1 MDEVVVQVRVDLDG
15 LTGRIRLQMQEATN
29 RVAIGLN
36 AGLQITPVS
45 LEMPGVTFA
54 HTFDA
59 DNPWTVEQA
68 RDSWNLWV
76 LKNGFRDVAETI
88 GGALEEVQKVLAIW
102 ALHPK
107 MRRGK
112 PLSRSDYDNAVIV
125 SVDKFHHKP
134 LPQKFK
140 YFKDEYC
147 FELQSEYQRQLLSL
161 NAARNCLV
169 HREGR
174 IGPDDAKD
182 GKALVVEW
190 YAMAL
195 FVADANGE
203 REIQLPYRSDDADA
217 THRLQRVHRSKEF
230 PLGTQLTVSAQ
241 EFEEI
246 TWSLF
251 LFAHSTAEQMS
262 KYAVEK
268 GIMT

>member
-1 MDEVVVQVRVDLDG
+1 MDEVVVKVHVDLNG
-15 LTGRIRLQMQEATN
+15 LTGRIRQQMQEATS

-36 AGLQITPVS
+36 AGLQITPAS

-59 DNPWTVEQA
+59 NNPWTVEQA

-76 LKNGFRDVAETI
+76 LTNGFRDVAETI
-88 GGALEEVQKVLAIW
+88 GGALEEVQKVFAIW

-107 MRRGK
+107 MRNGK
-112 PLSRSDYDNAVIV
+112 PLSRGEYDNAVIV
-125 SVDKFHHKP
+125 SVNKFHHMP

-140 YFKDEYC
+140 YFKDAHC
-147 FELQSEYQRQLLSL
+147 FELQSEYQRLLLSL

-174 IGPDDAKD
+174 VGPDDAKD
-182 GKALVVEW
+182 GKALVLEW

-195 FVADANGE
+195 FVTDAHGE
-203 REIQLPYRSDDADA
+203 REIQLPYQYDDADA
-217 THRLQRVHRSKEF
+217 THHLQRIRRSKEF
-230 PLGTQLTVSAQ
+230 PLGTQLAVSAQ

-251 LFAHSTAEQMS
+251 SFAQNTAEQMS
-262 KYAVEK
+262 RYAVEK
-268 GIMT
+268 GIMN

>member
-45 LEMPGVTFA
+45 LEMPGVRFA

-59 DNPWTVEQA
+59 DNPWTLEQA

-107 MRRGK
+107 MRNGK
-112 PLSRSDYDNAVIV
+112 PLSRSDYDNAVII
-125 SVDKFHHKP
+125 SADKFHHKP

-140 YFKDEYC
+140 SFKDEYG
-147 FELQSEYQRQLLSL
+147 FKLQSEYQRQLLSL

-174 IGPDDAKD
+174 IGSDDVKD
-182 GKALVVEW
+182 AKALVVEW

-203 REIQLPYRSDDADA
+203 REIQLPYRYENADA
-217 THRLQRVHRSKEF
+217 THHLKRVLRSKEF
-230 PLGTQLTVSAQ
+230 PLGSQLTVSAQ

-262 KYAVEK
+262 KYAIEK
-268 GIMT
+268 GIMA